1 MSKTDRDF
9 HHYNISQAPNS
20 TRGEIMLNGE
30 PDYIVFIL
38 RLYRVRGQPENQP
51 SPTEKVWR
59 VSLDNPRTH
68 QRCGFASL
76 EELFEFLSAQIEIS
90 SDVNIVDNEE
100 L

>member
-1 MSKTDRDF
+1 MSKTDRDL

-38 RLYRVRGQPENQP
+38 RLYRVRQQPGTQAT
-51 SPTEKVWR
+51 SIGKIWR
-59 VSLDNPRTH
+59 VSLNNPRTH

-76 EELFEFLSAQIEIS
+76 EELFEFLREEV
-90 SDVNIVDNEE
+90 DVVAGSI
-100 L
+100 

>member
-1 MSKTDRDF
+1 MSKTDRDL

-30 PDYIVFIL
+30 QDYVAFIL
-38 RLYRVRGQPENQP
+38 RLYRVRGQPEAQP
-51 SPTEKVWR
+51 TSTGSGWR

-68 QRCGFASL
+68 QRRGFASL
-76 EELFEFLSAQIEIS
+76 EELFDFLSAQIEMS
-90 SDVNIVDNEE
+90 SKKKTP

>member
-1 MSKTDRDF
+1 MSKTDKDL

-68 QRCGFASL
+68 ERQGFASL
-76 EELFEFLSAQIEIS
+76 DGLFDFLREQI
-90 SDVNIVDNEE
+90 DVVAGSK
-100 L
+100 